1 MKYLILTS
9 LLFSFTSFS
18 QVNFDCGPR
27 NENGCDEQDL
37 RDSRRAREEARPRTI
52 EDALRGTVR
61 QHGDVESAARSAGTA
76 HDCPP
81 DKCRSYYGNRVED
94 FNLCEGHDSVCV
106 RPGRLD
112 GLQNKCTSPEVRRIC
127 PERYAECPQ
136 AREEA
141 RREQQRNSVDTRQA
155 ARPARPAQPPTVAPQ
170 ARPNG
175 ELPRCPPG
183 LTPKECA
190 ELTFY

>member
-1 MKYLILTS
+1 MA
-9 LLFSFTSFS
+9 

-37 RDSRRAREEARPRTI
+37 RDSRRARQEVRPRTI

-61 QHGDVESAARSAGTA
+61 QYDDVESAAGTAGTA
-76 HDCPP
+76 HTCPP
-81 DKCRSYYGNRVED
+81 NKCRSYYGNRVED
-94 FNLCEGHDSVCV
+94 FDLCGGHDSVCV
-106 RPGRLD
+106 RLGSLD

-127 PERYAECPQ
+127 PQRYAECPQ

-141 RREQQRNSVDTRQA
+141 RREQQRNSVNT
-155 ARPARPAQPPTVAPQ
+155 RPAPRPSQPARVAPQ
-170 ARPNG
+170 TRPDRA
-175 ELPRCPPG
+175 LPSCPPN
-183 LTPKECA
+183 LTPRECA